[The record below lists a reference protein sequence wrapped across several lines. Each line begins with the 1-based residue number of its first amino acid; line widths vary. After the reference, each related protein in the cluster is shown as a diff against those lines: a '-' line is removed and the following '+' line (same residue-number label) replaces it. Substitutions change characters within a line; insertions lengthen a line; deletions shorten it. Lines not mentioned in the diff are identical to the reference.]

1 MPSMTLSVEPNSP
14 FHNRLTSRLRSR
26 INYAEKIQNE
36 QHERWRK
43 AEETALAYV
52 PESDVDR
59 MRRDKRDSI
68 GTMSYTTIQLPY
80 SYALLMAAHTYITS
94 VFFGRDP
101 VHQFSGRH
109 GETEMQVLAIEAMMS
124 YQVLVGE
131 MMGPY
136 YIQIYDSLKY
146 GIGITGEYWDEEVI
160 QYGEIVELP
169 DENGVGVKSYVS
181 QQKPGYKGNRVYNIS
196 PFDFLPDPRVPVG
209 RFQEGEFVCV
219 LKKVPWSQVLRRKY
233 QGYYTN
239 IELIRKGEQFQGD
252 MSNGSAQLKRPEDFA
267 EMVEDWGIGPEGMS
281 EPKHPTTVQ
290 LYEVYI
296 DLIPS
301 EWGLGKSNYN
311 EKWVFTLTNAKD
323 LIIGAQPLGLIH
335 GKYPFTALESEVE
348 GYGAWNRGIPEV
360 MSGIQNT
367 LDWLLNT
374 HFYNVRASLNNQF
387 IIDPSKIVLR
397 DVEQGG
403 PGFVYRM
410 RPEAYGEDVRKFF
423 MQVPVGDVTKN
434 HPGEIQNM
442 FQMGER
448 VLGINDQM
456 MGMVNQGGRKTATE
470 IRTSSSFGVNRLKT
484 IAEYMSATGFSQHS
498 QRLLQSTQQYY
509 DIEQKLRIV
518 GDTAKNAG
526 QKFLMV
532 DANAIAGAFDFIP
545 VDGTLPVDRFA
556 QANLWKEILMGLRNV
571 PQVMMQYDVG
581 KIFAWMAQL
590 GGIKNIE
597 QFKIQV
603 MPDAVLADQAARGN
617 SVPAT
622 GGIPGNPSSG
632 NIRAM
637 PGGAV
642 TPGASASNDAG
653 MNAV

>member
-1 MPSMTLSVEPNSP
+1 MPSKTLTIKPGTPEHS
-14 FHNRLTSRLRSR
+14 RLTSRLRGR

-36 QHERWRK
+36 QHEKWRK

-59 MRRDKRDSI
+59 LRRDKRDSI
-68 GTMSYTTIQLPY
+68 GTMAYTTIQLPY
-80 SYALLMAAHTYITS
+80 SFALLMAAHTYISS

-109 GETEMQVLAIEAMMS
+109 GETEMQVQALEALMA

-136 YIQIYDSLKY
+136 YIWIYDGLKY
-146 GIGITGEYWDEEVI
+146 GVGIIGEYWEEEVI
-160 QYGEIVELP
+160 GIGSIQETVNPETQQLEKIYT
-169 DENGVGVKSYVS
+169 S
-181 QQKPGYKGNRVYNIS
+181 QQLPGYKGNKIYNVS

-233 QGYYTN
+233 QGYYVN
-239 IELIRKGEQFQGD
+239 IEQIRKGEQFQGD
-252 MSNGSAQLKRPEDFA
+252 MSNGSPQLKRPEDFS
-267 EMVEDWGIGPEGMS
+267 EMVEDWGLGPDGNH
-281 EPKHPTTVQ
+281 EPSHPTTVQ
-290 LYEVYI
+290 LYEVYV
-296 DLIPS
+296 DLVPS
-301 EWGLGKSNYN
+301 EWGLGSSNYA

-323 LIIGAQPLGLIH
+323 LLIGAQPLGLVH
-335 GKYPFTALESEVE
+335 GKFPFSVLETEVE
-348 GYGAWNRGIPEV
+348 GYGVWNRGIPEV
-360 MSGIQNT
+360 MEGIQNT

-374 HFYNVRASLNNQF
+374 HFYNVRAALNNQF

-397 DVEQGG
+397 DVENGG

-410 RPEAYGEDVRKFF
+410 RPEAYGEDLRKFF
-423 MQVPVGDVTKN
+423 HQVQVTDVTRG

-442 FQMGER
+442 FGMGER

-456 MGMVNQGGRKTATE
+456 MGMINQGGRKTATE

-484 IAEYMSATGFSQHS
+484 IAEYISATAFAPHS
-498 QRLLQSTQQYY
+498 QRLVQTTQQYY
-509 DIEQKLRIV
+509 DVEMKLRLV
-518 GDTAKNAG
+518 GDLAKNAG
-526 QKFLMV
+526 PQFLQV
-532 DANAIAGAFDFIP
+532 NPLAVAGSFDFIP

-590 GGIKNIE
+590 AGLKNIE
-597 QFKIQV
+597 QFKIQIV
-603 MPDAVLADQAARGN
+603 PDAQMAQLAHAGN
-617 SVPAT
+617 SVPLGPT
-622 GGIPGNPSSG
+622 PGVGGGIPK
-632 NIRAM
+632 AM
-637 PGGAV
+637 PQGAV
-642 TPGASASNDAG
+642 TPGASASSEAG
-653 MNAV
+653 MNAE